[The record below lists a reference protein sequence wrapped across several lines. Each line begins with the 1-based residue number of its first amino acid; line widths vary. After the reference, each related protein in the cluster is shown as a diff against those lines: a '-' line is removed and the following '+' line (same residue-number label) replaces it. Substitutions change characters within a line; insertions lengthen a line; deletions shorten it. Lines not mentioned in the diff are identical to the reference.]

1 MRSFRKELDIVS
13 VVLSV
18 GDHMLHMKTEVTRV
32 TRRKNHF
39 LFLGVLLVLQSWTT
53 KVRIFYCARTKENWH
68 NLISDSDPDRLISP
82 ENDFFVFFPRI
93 LGTAKILGVLI
104 GS

>member
-39 LFLGVLLVLQSWTT
+39 FFLGVLQSWTT
-53 KVRIFYCARTKENWH
+53 KVRIFCRARTKENWH